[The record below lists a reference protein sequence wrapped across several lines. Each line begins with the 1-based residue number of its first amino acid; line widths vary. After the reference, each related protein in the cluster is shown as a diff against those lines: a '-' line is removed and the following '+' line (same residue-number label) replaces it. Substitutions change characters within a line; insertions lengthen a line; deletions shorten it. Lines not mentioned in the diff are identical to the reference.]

1 LFKNILY
8 KTFGLRD
15 GEIAISFLMQLYIFI
30 IITVLLIVKP
40 TVNALFL
47 NKLGADNLPY
57 AYLLVAF
64 VAILT
69 THFYNKILKNNTLVK
84 VAIYALIV
92 FSATFLLLSII
103 LHFNIIN
110 HFVLYFYYL
119 FVSLFAVIATSQFW
133 MFANMVFNTREAKR
147 LFGFI
152 GAGAIAGGIFGG
164 YLTSIIAASY
174 GNKAVMLMASL
185 LILINIPVLRKIYKL
200 RLRKLN
206 LYDRKTFKSNAS
218 DVNDSTLRLILKSK
232 HLTYL
237 ALITGISV
245 IVAKLVDF
253 QFSDIA
259 NRSFKDSDSLASFFG
274 FWFSTFNV
282 IALSIQLLLT
292 NKILT
297 KFGVST
303 TLLFLPIGVAL
314 GCLLFLTFPELW
326 VLVIIKGL
334 DGSFKQSLN
343 KAAFELSIMPIPLAV
358 KNQAK
363 SFIDVAVDSI
373 ATGIAGFLLIF
384 LIRKLNLPTSYITV
398 IIIFFVLIWI
408 LLIFKLREA
417 YYNSFRENIKQTL
430 VKSNTKKGFKLK
442 RETTILT
449 SQNILNSGDEEDILV
464 LLDRINSVKLKALK
478 SQIINLLDHPS
489 HRVKKAAIHQLYNY
503 DKNTAIEEV
512 EGLLN
517 IEDDALIYSAL
528 EYLLHHTYKNDKSIF
543 NRYLNHKND
552 YLSNAIL
559 LCLAKDAKNNY
570 SLAKYYNLE
579 KRIETQVSE
588 LSTPEGFTRKESIAE
603 LLITI
608 SYSGISKFYS
618 FIAVHF
624 NNKDVY
630 IVNHAIKAAGITK
643 DERFIPNLLQFLKD
657 KDHRKIALK
666 ALKNYGIAIAENLL
680 IVKELENLD
689 DDIKKNIPKLIQS
702 FKSQNSLKLLYRLLK
717 QKDVSIRV
725 QTIIALSKLKEKAP
739 ELYINNRII
748 KTALLKECKFY
759 KNTLSI
765 IASLTITLE
774 QSQVSDKNT
783 DNKTEILIARQSIVD
798 ILKEQEQQSLK
809 CIFKLLS
816 ILYNQSDIEMSYNGI
831 LSDIKEA
838 KINALEF
845 LDNLLQNQL
854 KTNIFPLL
862 EYYVIKDE
870 EDKTS
875 LKLKNLSERNYLNLL
890 VKSRGKRLKLEVVN
904 LVFYLNEK
912 NYAPIIKPL
921 LKHKN
926 SDVKYLSFKTL
937 NKLTGLTT
945 T

>member
-1 LFKNILY
+1 LLKNILY

-30 IITVLLIVKP
+30 VITVLLIVKP

-47 NKLGADNLPY
+47 NQLGADNLPY
-57 AYLLVAF
+57 AYLLVAL
-64 VAILT
+64 VAVLT
-69 THFYNKILKNNTLVK
+69 TYFYNKILKNNTLVK
-84 VAIYALIV
+84 VAVYSLIV
-92 FSATFLLLSII
+92 FSAAFLILGAI
-103 LHFNIIN
+103 LHFKLVN
-110 HFVLYFYYL
+110 HIVLYFYYL

-164 YLTSIIAASY
+164 YLTSIIAASF
-174 GNKAVMLMASL
+174 GNKAVMVLAAL
-185 LILINIPVLRKIYKL
+185 LILFNIPILRKIYKL
-200 RLRKLN
+200 RLRKLSI
-206 LYDRKTFKSNAS
+206 YDRKEYKSNAS
-218 DVNDSTLRLILKSK
+218 NVSDSALRLIFKSK

-253 QFSDIA
+253 QFSDFA
-259 NRSFKDSDSLASFFG
+259 NRSFRDSDSLASFFG

-314 GCLLFLTFPELW
+314 GSLLFLTFPELW

-363 SFIDVAVDSI
+363 SFIDVAVDSV

-398 IIIFFVLIWI
+398 IILLFVLIWI
-408 LLIFKLREA
+408 VLIFKLREA

-430 VKSNTKKGFKLK
+430 IKSDSTKRFKIK
-442 RETTILT
+442 KETTILT
-449 SQNILNSGDEEDILV
+449 AQNIINSGNEEDILV
-464 LLDRINSVKLKALK
+464 LLDRINTVKLKALK
-478 SQIINLLDHPS
+478 TPIISLLDHS
-489 HRVKKAAIHQLYNY
+489 SNRVKKAAIHQLYNY
-503 DKNTAIEEV
+503 EKNTAINEV
-512 EGLLN
+512 EALLQIN
-517 IEDDALIYSAL
+517 DDALIYASL
-528 EYLLHHTYKNDKSIF
+528 EYLLHHTYKDDKSIF
-543 NRYLNHKND
+543 NRYLNHEND
-552 YLSNAIL
+552 YLANAIL
-559 LCLAKDAKNNY
+559 LCLAKDAKNNH
-570 SLAKYYNLE
+570 SLGNYYNLE
-579 KRIETQVSE
+579 KRIGDKVRE

-608 SYSGISKFYS
+608 AFSGISKFYS
-618 FIAVHF
+618 FISVHF
-624 NNKDVY
+624 NNKDPY
-630 IVNHAIKAAGITK
+630 IINHAIKAAGITK
-643 DERFIPNLLQFLKD
+643 DERFIPNLLQFLKE
-657 KDHRKIALK
+657 KPHRKIALK
-666 ALKNYGIAIAENLL
+666 ALKNYGLAIAENLL
-680 IVKELENLD
+680 IVNELENLD

-702 FKSQNSLKLLYRLLK
+702 FKSQSSLKLLYRLLK

-725 QTIIALSKLKEKAP
+725 QTVVALSKLKVKAP

-748 KTALLKECKFY
+748 KSALLRECQFY
-759 KNTLSI
+759 KNTISI
-765 IASLTITLE
+765 IASLNATL
-774 QSQVSDKNT
+774 DKESLEHSNT
-783 DNKTEILIARQSIVD
+783 DNKTEVLIARQSILD
-798 ILKEQEQQSLK
+798 ILKEQELQSLK

-816 ILYNQSDIEMSYNGI
+816 ILYNKSDIEMSYNGI

-862 EYYVIKDE
+862 EYYVVKDE
-870 EDKTS
+870 EDKS
-875 LKLKNLSERNYLNLL
+875 NLKLKSLSEKAYLKLL
-890 VKSRGKRLKLEVVN
+890 IKSRGKRLKLEVIN
-904 LVFYLNEK
+904 LVYYLNQK
-912 NYAPIIKPL
+912 KYATIIKPL

-926 SDVKYLSFKTL
+926 SDVKYLAFQAL
-937 NKLTGLTT
+937 NKIAGVTT

>member
-1 LFKNILY
+1 MLKNILY

-47 NKLGADNLPY
+47 NQLGADNLPY
-57 AYLLVAF
+57 AYLLVAL
-64 VAILT
+64 VAVLT
-69 THFYNKILKNNTLVK
+69 TYFYNKILKNNTLVK
-84 VAIYALIV
+84 VAIYALLI
-92 FSATFLLLSII
+92 FSLTFLVLSVLLQ
-103 LHFNIIN
+103 FNIIN

-174 GNKAVMLMASL
+174 GNKAVMLLASV
-185 LILINIPVLRKIYKL
+185 LILINIPILRKIYKL
-200 RLRKLN
+200 RLRKLSI
-206 LYDRKTFKSNAS
+206 YDRRTHKSNTSNVS
-218 DVNDSTLRLILKSK
+218 DSALHLIIKSK

-245 IVAKLVDF
+245 IIAKLVDF
-253 QFSDIA
+253 QFSDFA
-259 NRSFKDSDSLASFFG
+259 NRSFRDSDSLASFFG

-292 NKILT
+292 NRVLT

-303 TLLFLPIGVAL
+303 TLLFLPIGIAL
-314 GCLLFLTFPELW
+314 GSLLFLTFPELW

-343 KAAFELSIMPIPLAV
+343 KAAFELSIMPISLAV

-363 SFIDVAVDSI
+363 SFIDVAVDSV

-398 IIIFFVLIWI
+398 IILLFVLIWI
-408 LLIFKLREA
+408 VLIFKLREA

-430 VKSNTKKGFKLK
+430 IKSDSDKRFKIKK
-442 RETTILT
+442 ETTILT
-449 SQNILNSGDEEDILV
+449 AQNIINSGDEEDILV
-464 LLDRINSVKLKALK
+464 LLNRINTVKLKALK
-478 SQIINLLDHPS
+478 TSIISLLKHPS
-489 HRVKKAAIHQLYNY
+489 NRIKKAAIHQLYNY
-503 DKNTAIEEV
+503 EKNTALKEV
-512 EGLLN
+512 EALLQIN
-517 IEDDALIYSAL
+517 DDALVYSVL
-528 EYLLHHTYKNDKSIF
+528 EYLLHHTYKDDKSIF
-543 NRYLNHKND
+543 NRYLNHEND
-552 YLSNAIL
+552 YLANAIL

-570 SLAKYYNLE
+570 SLANYYNLE
-579 KRIETQVSE
+579 KRIGEKVKE

-608 SYSGISKFYS
+608 SYSGITKFYS
-618 FIAVHF
+618 FISVHF
-624 NNKDVY
+624 NNKDPY

-643 DERFIPNLLQFLKD
+643 DEQFISSLLQFLKE
-657 KDHRKIALK
+657 KPHRKIAIK
-666 ALKNYGIAIAENLL
+666 ALKNYGLAIAENLL
-680 IVKELENLD
+680 MIKEIENLD

-702 FKSQNSLKLLYRLLK
+702 FKSQSSIKLLYKLLK

-725 QTIIALSKLKEKAP
+725 QTVVALSKLREKAP
-739 ELYINNRII
+739 DLYINKRVI
-748 KTALLKECKFY
+748 KSALLRECQFY

-765 IASLTITLE
+765 IAALQLTLE
-774 QSQVSDKNT
+774 QSNT
-783 DNKTEILIARQSIVD
+783 DANTTDVSTEILIARQGILD
-798 ILKEQEQQSLK
+798 ILKEQELHSLK

-816 ILYNQSDIEMSYNGI
+816 ILYNSSDIEMSYHGI

-862 EYYVIKDE
+862 EYYVVKDE
-870 EDKTS
+870 EDKTN
-875 LKLKNLSERNYLNLL
+875 LKLKTLSEKAYLKLL
-890 VKSRGKRLKLEVVN
+890 VKSRGKRLKLEVIN
-904 LVFYLNEK
+904 LVYYLNEK
-912 NYAPIIKPL
+912 KYATIIKPL

-926 SDVKYLSFKTL
+926 SDVKYLAFQAL
-937 NKLTGLTT
+937 NKITGATHT
-945 T
+945 

>member
-1 LFKNILY
+1 
-8 KTFGLRD
+8 
-15 GEIAISFLMQLYIFI
+15 MQLYIFI

-579 KRIETQVSE
+579 QRIETQVSE

-624 NNKDVY
+624 NNKDAY

-643 DERFIPNLLQFLKD
+643 DERFIPNLLKFLKD